1 MPGVRRHQETTV
13 GTSEQRTTGRQ
24 RAGPARV
31 RPAFQW
37 GGQVCAKGLYHSHV
51 SSDPAQEPSSP
62 AAFSG
67 WEFPNKAEVH
77 WTGLPVGLVAWPL
90 LPLCGRFQVRMSRT
104 RMCEHRSFTHPC
116 AFYVIFVECVCVL
129 SCSCH
134 VWLFCNPMDCGLAA
148 SSVHGIFQTRILEWV
163 AIASSRGSSRP
174 GIRSASLASPVLAG
188 WFFTTAPPGVR
199 NNCRG
204 RGKRPWSTWDQ
215 IQCWFHLILSRHNS
229 PWFFRWGNRT
239 QRSHVTSPRSCR
251 QSVVEQ
257 DSSQAHPT
265 PNSCPLGKLR
275 SSPSRPPKTKFE
287 FMRWGGWVR
296 PVRWGKAAQVSLLT
310 TPPSPSFTWRY
321 SNFNHKLFFKLKYT
335 KSNHSFSFI
344 VQWKEAEGTGNK

>member
-1 MPGVRRHQETTV
+1 M
-13 GTSEQRTTGRQ
+13 GRQ

-31 RPAFQW
+31 QPAFQW
-37 GGQVCAKGLYHSHV
+37 GGQVCTKGLYHSHV

-67 WEFPNKAEVH
+67 WEFPNKAEVR

-116 AFYVIFVECVCVL
+116 AFYVIFVECVRVL

-163 AIASSRGSSRP
+163 AIASSSGSSRP
-174 GIRSASLASPVLAG
+174 GIRPASPASPVLAG
-188 WFFTTAPPGVR
+188 WFFTTAPPGVL

-239 QRSHVTSPRSCR
+239 QRSHVTSPRSRR

-265 PNSCPLGKLR
+265 PNSCPLGKLS

-310 TPPSPSFTWRY
+310 TPPRPSFTWRY

-344 VQWKEAEGTGNK
+344 VQGKEAEGTGNK